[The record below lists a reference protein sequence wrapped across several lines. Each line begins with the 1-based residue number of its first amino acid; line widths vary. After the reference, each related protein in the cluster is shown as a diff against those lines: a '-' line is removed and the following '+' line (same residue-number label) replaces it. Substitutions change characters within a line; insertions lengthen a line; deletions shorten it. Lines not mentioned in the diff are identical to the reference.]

1 MLEDYAN
8 FCYDQIG
15 SYTLDYINYFE
26 DLRPQ
31 ISKANI
37 PISLPE
43 YISMMIFSA
52 LGVFIFSFFVF
63 GTVLALTGGISGFIL
78 GIVMSIIFSVG
89 SLVGFYL
96 YPSVLIKQRA
106 SKIRDSLPFA
116 TMYMSTLAGTGTSLP
131 ELFRILG
138 QETEEY
144 GEIAKEAEKISRD
157 IETFGM
163 DVSEALE
170 KAANRTPSKDF
181 KELIWGLNH
190 TITSGGSLRS
200 FLHERSETL
209 MNDYQRRVE
218 SFAEQ
223 LSLLVEMYI
232 TVVIVGSIVFTS
244 MSVVMSSFTSY
255 SGKNIVLIQI
265 AAIFFGLPII
275 SGMFILLVKGMAPGG
290 IR

>member
-1 MLEDYAN
+1 MLEEYAN
-8 FCYDQIG
+8 FCYKQIG
-15 SYTLDYINYFE
+15 SYTLEYINYFE

-31 ISKANI
+31 LSRANI

-52 LGVFIFSFFVF
+52 LGVFTFTFFIF
-63 GTVLALTGGISGFIL
+63 GTVMALTGGISGFIL
-78 GIVMSIIFSVG
+78 GMTLSIVFSVG
-89 SLVGFYL
+89 SLMGFYL
-96 YPSVLIKQRA
+96 YPSILIKQRA
-106 SKIRDSLPFA
+106 SKIRDSMPFA

-138 QETEEY
+138 EEHEEY
-144 GEIAKEAEKISRD
+144 GEIANEAEKISRD
-157 IETFGM
+157 IEGFGM

-170 KAANRTPSKDF
+170 KAAERTPSKDF
-181 KELIWGLNH
+181 KELLWGLNH

-232 TVVIVGSIVFTS
+232 TVVIVGSIVFTT

-255 SGKNIVLIQI
+255 SGENIVLIQI
-265 AAIFFGLPII
+265 AAIFLGLPII

>member
-15 SYTLDYINYFE
+15 SYILDYISYFE

-31 ISKANI
+31 LSKANI

-43 YISMMIFSA
+43 YISMMVFST
-52 LGVFIFSFFVF
+52 LGVFTFSFFIF
-63 GTVLALTGGISGFIL
+63 GIVLAIVSGLSGFVMGLIL
-78 GIVMSIIFSVG
+78 SIVFSVA

-96 YPSVLIKQRA
+96 YPSILIKQRA
-106 SKIRDSLPFA
+106 SQIRDSLPFA
-116 TMYMSTLAGTGTSLP
+116 TMYMSTLAGTGTALP

-144 GEIAKEAEKISRD
+144 GEIAHEAEKISRD

-200 FLHERSETL
+200 FLHERSKTL
-209 MNDYQRRVE
+209 MTDYQRRVE

-232 TVVIVGSIVFTS
+232 TVVIVGSIVFTT

-255 SGKNIVLIQI
+255 SGENIVLIQI
-265 AAIFFGLPII
+265 SAIFFGLPVI

>member
-1 MLEDYAN
+1 
-8 FCYDQIG
+8 
-15 SYTLDYINYFE
+15 
-26 DLRPQ
+26 
-31 ISKANI
+31 
-37 PISLPE
+37 
-43 YISMMIFSA
+43 
-52 LGVFIFSFFVF
+52 
-63 GTVLALTGGISGFIL
+63 
-78 GIVMSIIFSVG
+78 
-89 SLVGFYL
+89 
-96 YPSVLIKQRA
+96 
-106 SKIRDSLPFA
+106 
-116 TMYMSTLAGTGTSLP
+116 MSTLAGTGTSLP

-138 QETEEY
+138 TEGEEY
-144 GEIAKEAEKISRD
+144 GEISNEAEKISRD

-181 KELIWGLNH
+181 KELLWGLNH
-190 TITSGGSLRS
+190 TMTSGGSMRS

-244 MSVVMSSFTSY
+244 MSVVMSSFTSA
-255 SGKNIVLIQI
+255 SGENIVLIQI
-265 AAIFFGLPII
+265 SAIFLGLPII

>member
-8 FCYDQIG
+8 FCYDQLG
-15 SYTLDYINYFE
+15 SYTLDYIDYFE

-31 ISKANI
+31 LSKANI
-37 PISLPE
+37 PVSLPE
-43 YISMMIFSA
+43 YVSMMLFSCI
-52 LGVFIFSFFVF
+52 GVFVFTFFIL

-78 GIVMSIIFSVG
+78 GVVMSIIFSVG
-89 SLVGFYL
+89 SLIGFYL
-96 YPSVLIKQRA
+96 YPSILIKQRA

-163 DVSEALE
+163 DVGEALE
-170 KAANRTPSKDF
+170 KAAKRTPSKDF

-244 MSVVMSSFTSY
+244 LSVVMSSFTSA
-255 SGKNIVLIQI
+255 SGENIVLIQI
-265 AAIFFGLPII
+265 VAIFLGLPII

>member
-1 MLEDYAN
+1 
-8 FCYDQIG
+8 
-15 SYTLDYINYFE
+15 
-26 DLRPQ
+26 
-31 ISKANI
+31 
-37 PISLPE
+37 
-43 YISMMIFSA
+43 MMIFSTI
-52 LGVFIFSFFVF
+52 GVFTFTFFIF
-63 GTVLALTGGISGFIL
+63 GTLLALTGGISGFIL
-78 GIVMSIIFSVG
+78 GVVMSIILSVG
-89 SLVGFYL
+89 SLMGFYL
-96 YPSVLIKQRA
+96 YPSILIKQRA
-106 SKIRDSLPFA
+106 SQIRDSLPFA

-144 GEIAKEAEKISRD
+144 GEIATEAEKISRD

-170 KAANRTPSKDF
+170 KAAKRTPSKDF

-200 FLHERSETL
+200 FLHERSKTL

-232 TVVIVGSIVFTS
+232 TVVIVGSIIFTS
-244 MSVVMSSFTSY
+244 MSVVLTSFGSMDT
-255 SGKNIVLIQI
+255 NFIVTLQVLS
-265 AAIFFGLPII
+265 IFLGLPLI
-275 SGMFILLVKGMAPGG
+275 SGMFILLVSGMAPGG